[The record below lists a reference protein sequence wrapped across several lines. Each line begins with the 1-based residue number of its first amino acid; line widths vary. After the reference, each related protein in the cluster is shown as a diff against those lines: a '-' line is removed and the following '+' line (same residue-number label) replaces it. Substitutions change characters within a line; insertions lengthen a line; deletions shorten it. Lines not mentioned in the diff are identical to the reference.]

1 MVLAFKN
8 RQSVLLS
15 VVANIAKKFSNTVA
29 DNA

>member
-15 VVANIAKKFSNTVA
+15 AVANIAKKISNAVA